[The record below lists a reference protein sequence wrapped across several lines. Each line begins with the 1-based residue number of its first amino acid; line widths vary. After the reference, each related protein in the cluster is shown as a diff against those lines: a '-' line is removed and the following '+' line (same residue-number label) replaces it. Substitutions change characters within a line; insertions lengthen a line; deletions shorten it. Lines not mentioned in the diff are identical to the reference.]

1 MILVVVIMTST
12 ETETKIERET
22 TIESIAVARTV
33 MTTVRDVIG
42 THTVVEIET
51 RGNGVL
57 VALVVGVLAEMIEVV
72 KEGEALTIVL
82 TEKME
87 KDEQAPTLAI
97 IIRWDH
103 LNP

>member
-1 MILVVVIMTST
+1 
-12 ETETKIERET
+12 
-22 TIESIAVARTV
+22 

-42 THTVVEIET
+42 MHIVVETET

-57 VALVVGVLAEMIEVV
+57 VALVVGALAGMIEVV
-72 KEGEALTIVL
+72 KGGEALTIAL